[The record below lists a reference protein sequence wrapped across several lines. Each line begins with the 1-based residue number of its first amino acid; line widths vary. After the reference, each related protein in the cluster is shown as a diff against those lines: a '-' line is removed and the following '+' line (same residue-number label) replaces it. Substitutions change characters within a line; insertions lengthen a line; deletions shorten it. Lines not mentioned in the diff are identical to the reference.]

1 MRKLNNVIVTR
12 KLHHIVPGGKIS
24 LVRIGRPRKVSD
36 IEWKCPFHITNIG
49 MHEIQ
54 FAHGID
60 ALQSLIQAIE
70 GSRVFLEKSGITLS
84 WAGGEEGETGLP
96 RYVPTIY
103 GKEFADHLHKLID
116 CEIEKF
122 ARSAR
127 KRYTAKLS
135 NDKKSVKGKKR
146 VTVSRQR
153 RPPEYGG
160 RSLTYDGVGNRLTEN
175 TNSYTYMT
183 GTNKLSS
190 ANGRSFGYDNNGNT
204 TTEAAYL
211 YVQPESTVD
220 SGRGRCDDSQLRLQ
234 RQWPARQEDRQRNNH
249 YLPLQPQRPDYCRIE

>member
-146 VTVSRQR
+146 
-153 RPPEYGG
+153 G
-160 RSLTYDGVGNRLTEN
+160 
-175 TNSYTYMT
+175 
-183 GTNKLSS
+183 
-190 ANGRSFGYDNNGNT
+190 
-204 TTEAAYL
+204 
-211 YVQPESTVD
+211 
-220 SGRGRCDDSQLRLQ
+220 
-234 RQWPARQEDRQRNNH
+234 
-249 YLPLQPQRPDYCRIE
+249 